1 MAAAVIRNSHHS
13 GVVAHHVEPLAR
25 AGCIA
30 MSMNNG
36 PQAIAPWGG
45 RRGLFG
51 TNPIGFAAPRAD
63 HPPLVID
70 MSLSKVARGK
80 INVAA
85 QAGDPIPPD
94 WAFDADGN
102 PTTDAGAAMA
112 GTMAPVGDAKGA
124 QLALMVEIL
133 TAALSASCF
142 GFESSSYFTAE
153 GAPPRAGHFLL
164 AIDPGPFSE
173 GRFAP
178 RLEDLLAAIEEQPG
192 TRLPGQR
199 RFALREK
206 AERDGI
212 AVPRVLYEQ
221 LLALRGMTN
230 RRSMPGLG
238 APGNDASSPRGSA
251 AASTGRCHHG
261 DGADRKSAPP
271 GPRHATGADRSTRP
285 PHGVAVRGDD
295 DRHVVAGIGVRQPH
309 AEHDFRHDAGLF
321 GRALPVEVL
330 AGVKHELVHP
340 ALVGAVDVGGAG
352 DAPVLSTLYA
362 EHRLGPAIVSDA
374 PALDPDSPGVR
385 AVHRVED
392 V

>member
-1 MAAAVIRNSHHS
+1 MADTHQLRLDELRTLVADILVAHDTAPENAECVAQALAAAEADGQKGHGASRVPSYAGQARSGKVDGHAVPEAIRLTGSAAIVDARNGFAYPAIELAQRTLLECLEASPVAAAVIRNSHHT
-13 GVVAHHVEPLAR
+13 GVIAHHIEPLAR

-51 TNPIGFAAPRAD
+51 TNPIGFAVPRTD

-85 QAGDPIPPD
+85 QAGDPIPRE

-102 PTTDAGAAMA
+102 PTTDARAAMA
-112 GTMAPVGDAKGA
+112 GTMAPIGDAKGA

-133 TAALSASCF
+133 AGALSASCF

-153 GAPPRAGHFLL
+153 GPPPRAGQFLL
-164 AIDPGPFSE
+164 AMDPGPFSE
-173 GRFAP
+173 GRFAA

-199 RFALREK
+199 RFVLREQ

-212 AVPRVLYEQ
+212 TIPRVLYEQ
-221 LLALRGMTN
+221 LVSLRG
-230 RRSMPGLG
+230 
-238 APGNDASSPRGSA
+238 
-251 AASTGRCHHG
+251 
-261 DGADRKSAPP
+261 
-271 GPRHATGADRSTRP
+271 
-285 PHGVAVRGDD
+285 
-295 DRHVVAGIGVRQPH
+295 
-309 AEHDFRHDAGLF
+309 
-321 GRALPVEVL
+321 
-330 AGVKHELVHP
+330 
-340 ALVGAVDVGGAG
+340 
-352 DAPVLSTLYA
+352 
-362 EHRLGPAIVSDA
+362 
-374 PALDPDSPGVR
+374 
-385 AVHRVED
+385 
-392 V
+392 

>member
-1 MAAAVIRNSHHS
+1 MADTHQLRLDELRTLVVDILVAHDTAPENAERVAQALAAAEADGQKGHGASRVPSYAGQARSGKVDGHAVPEAIRLTGSAAIVDARNGFAYPAIELAQRTLLECLAASPVAAAVIRNSHHT
-13 GVVAHHVEPLAR
+13 GVIAHHIEPLAR

-51 TNPIGFAAPRAD
+51 TNPIGFAAPRAG

-85 QAGDPIPPD
+85 QAGDPIPRD

-153 GAPPRAGHFLL
+153 GAPPRAGQFLL

-173 GRFAP
+173 GRFAT

-212 AVPRVLYEQ
+212 AIPRVLYER
-221 LLALRGMTN
+221 LLALR
-230 RRSMPGLG
+230 
-238 APGNDASSPRGSA
+238 A
-251 AASTGRCHHG
+251 
-261 DGADRKSAPP
+261 
-271 GPRHATGADRSTRP
+271 
-285 PHGVAVRGDD
+285 
-295 DRHVVAGIGVRQPH
+295 
-309 AEHDFRHDAGLF
+309 
-321 GRALPVEVL
+321 
-330 AGVKHELVHP
+330 
-340 ALVGAVDVGGAG
+340 
-352 DAPVLSTLYA
+352 
-362 EHRLGPAIVSDA
+362 
-374 PALDPDSPGVR
+374 
-385 AVHRVED
+385 
-392 V
+392 

>member
-1 MAAAVIRNSHHS
+1 MANTHQLRLEELRTLVVDILVAHDTTAENAERVAQALAAAEADGQKGHGASRVPSYAGQARSGKVDGHAVPEAIRLTGSAAIVDARDGFAYPAIELAQRTLLECLEASPVAAAVIRNSHHS
-13 GVVAHHVEPLAR
+13 GVIAHHVEPLAR

-30 MSMNNG
+30 MSVNNG

-70 MSLSKVARGK
+70 MSLSKVARGR

-102 PTTDAGAAMA
+102 PTSDAAAAMA
-112 GTMAPVGDAKGA
+112 GTMAPIGDAKGA

-133 TAALSASCF
+133 AAALSASCF

-153 GAPPRAGHFLL
+153 GPPPRAGQFLL
-164 AIDPGPFSE
+164 AINPGPFSE
-173 GRFAP
+173 SRFAA

-212 AVPRVLYEQ
+212 VIPRALYEQ
-221 LLALRGMTN
+221 LLSLRG
-230 RRSMPGLG
+230 
-238 APGNDASSPRGSA
+238 
-251 AASTGRCHHG
+251 
-261 DGADRKSAPP
+261 
-271 GPRHATGADRSTRP
+271 
-285 PHGVAVRGDD
+285 
-295 DRHVVAGIGVRQPH
+295 
-309 AEHDFRHDAGLF
+309 
-321 GRALPVEVL
+321 
-330 AGVKHELVHP
+330 
-340 ALVGAVDVGGAG
+340 
-352 DAPVLSTLYA
+352 
-362 EHRLGPAIVSDA
+362 
-374 PALDPDSPGVR
+374 
-385 AVHRVED
+385 
-392 V
+392 

>member
-1 MAAAVIRNSHHS
+1 MADTHQLRLDELRTLVVDILVAHDTAPENAERVAQALAAAEADGQKGHGASRVPSYAGQARSGKVDGHAVPEAIRLTGSAAIVDARNGFAYPAIELAQRTLLECLEASPVAAAVIRNSHHT
-13 GVVAHHVEPLAR
+13 GVIAHHIEPLAR

-85 QAGDPIPPD
+85 QAGDPIPRD

-102 PTTDAGAAMA
+102 PTTDPGAAMA

-153 GAPPRAGHFLL
+153 GAPPRAGQFLL

-173 GRFAP
+173 GRFAT

-199 RFALREK
+199 RYALREK

-212 AVPRVLYEQ
+212 AIPQSLYRH
-221 LLALRGMTN
+221 LVSLRG
-230 RRSMPGLG
+230 
-238 APGNDASSPRGSA
+238 
-251 AASTGRCHHG
+251 
-261 DGADRKSAPP
+261 
-271 GPRHATGADRSTRP
+271 
-285 PHGVAVRGDD
+285 
-295 DRHVVAGIGVRQPH
+295 
-309 AEHDFRHDAGLF
+309 
-321 GRALPVEVL
+321 
-330 AGVKHELVHP
+330 
-340 ALVGAVDVGGAG
+340 
-352 DAPVLSTLYA
+352 
-362 EHRLGPAIVSDA
+362 
-374 PALDPDSPGVR
+374 
-385 AVHRVED
+385 
-392 V
+392 

>member
-1 MAAAVIRNSHHS
+1 MADTHQLRLDELRTLVVDILVAHDTAPENAERVAQALAAAEADGQKGHGASRVPSYAGQARSGKVDGHAVPEAIRLTGSAAIVDARNGFAYPAIELAQRTLLECLAASPVAAAVIRNSHHT
-13 GVVAHHVEPLAR
+13 GVIAHHIEPLAR

-85 QAGDPIPPD
+85 QAGDPIPRD

-153 GAPPRAGHFLL
+153 GAPPRAGQFLL

-173 GRFAP
+173 GRFAT
-178 RLEDLLAAIEEQPG
+178 RLENLLAAIEEQPG

-199 RFALREK
+199 RYALREK

-212 AVPRVLYEQ
+212 AIPQSLYRE
-221 LLALRGMTN
+221 LVSLRG
-230 RRSMPGLG
+230 
-238 APGNDASSPRGSA
+238 
-251 AASTGRCHHG
+251 
-261 DGADRKSAPP
+261 
-271 GPRHATGADRSTRP
+271 
-285 PHGVAVRGDD
+285 
-295 DRHVVAGIGVRQPH
+295 
-309 AEHDFRHDAGLF
+309 
-321 GRALPVEVL
+321 
-330 AGVKHELVHP
+330 
-340 ALVGAVDVGGAG
+340 
-352 DAPVLSTLYA
+352 
-362 EHRLGPAIVSDA
+362 
-374 PALDPDSPGVR
+374 
-385 AVHRVED
+385 
-392 V
+392 